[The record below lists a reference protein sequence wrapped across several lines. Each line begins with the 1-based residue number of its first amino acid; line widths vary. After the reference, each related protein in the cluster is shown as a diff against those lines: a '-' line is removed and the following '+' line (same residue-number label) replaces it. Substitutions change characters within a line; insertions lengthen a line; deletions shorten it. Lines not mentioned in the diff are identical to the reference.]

1 MSETGC
7 NILITSAG
15 RRVQLVRFFQRAL
28 ADLGLPGKVLA
39 VDANPVW
46 SAAAREADGS
56 SPAPLLGDLGYVPF
70 LLEFVRGQNA
80 RFLVPTIDTELTV
93 LAGNRDLFAEA
104 GCEAVVSDLTL
115 IEVCRDKRKSFEWF
129 RGLGFETPRIF
140 DRSALE
146 FPCFA
151 KPFDGS
157 MSKGAISLPS
167 AEHVAP
173 TVFRDERLIFMEYFD
188 PAEYD
193 EYTVDTYY
201 DRTGSLKCLVPRKRV
216 EVRGGEISKGVALK
230 GTLYTELCSRLARI
244 EGARGCLTYQFFVAK
259 NGGRVVA
266 SELNARFGGGYP
278 LSQAAGARFP
288 EWLIREYVL
297 GENVP
302 FFDDWQ
308 DRTAMARYDS
318 EVIFLLPDES
328 LR

>member
-1 MSETGC
+1 MSDSSC
-7 NILITSAG
+7 HILITSAG

-28 ADLGLPGKVLA
+28 SNLGLPGQVLA
-39 VDANPVW
+39 VDANPIW
-46 SAAAREADGS
+46 SAAAREADGF
-56 SPAPLLGDLGYVPF
+56 SPAPLLSDPGYVPF
-70 LLEFVRGQNA
+70 LLEFVRAQNV
-80 RFLVPTIDTELTV
+80 RLLVPTIDTELAL
-93 LAGNRDLFAEA
+93 LARNRDLFAEA
-104 GCEAVVSDLTL
+104 GCEVVVSDLTL

-140 DRSALE
+140 DRETLT
-146 FPCFA
+146 FPCFT

-157 MSKGAISLPS
+157 MSKGAIALSI
-167 AEHVAP
+167 AEHMAP
-173 TVFRDERLIFMEYFD
+173 AVFRDERLIFMEYFD
-188 PAEYD
+188 PAVYD

-201 DRTGSLKCLVPRKRV
+201 DRAGSLTCLVPRKRV

-230 GTLYTELCSRLARI
+230 GHLYAELCSRLALI

-259 NGGRVVA
+259 NGDRVVA

-297 GENVP
+297 DENVP

-318 EVIFLLPDES
+318 EVIFRLPEES
-328 LR
+328 